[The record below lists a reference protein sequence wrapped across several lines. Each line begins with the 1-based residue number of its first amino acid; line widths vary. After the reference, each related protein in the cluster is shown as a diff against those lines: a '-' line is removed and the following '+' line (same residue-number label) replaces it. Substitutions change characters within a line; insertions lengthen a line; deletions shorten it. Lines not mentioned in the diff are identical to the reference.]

1 MIVLMRVSHSC
12 QRAAS
17 GLGEV
22 VTRVVSWAAM
32 VARSAIGRL
41 RRTCEKGFASLLLG
55 EGSKMDVI
63 LGEVE
68 LGKVCEVLNAA
79 LERIGDI
86 CWSVRMGW

>member
-32 VARSAIGRL
+32 VARSAVGRL
-41 RRTCEKGFASLLLG
+41 KRTCEKGFASLLLLLG

-63 LGEVE
+63 LGEAE
-68 LGKVCEVLNAA
+68 LGKVCEV
-79 LERIGDI
+79 
-86 CWSVRMGW
+86 